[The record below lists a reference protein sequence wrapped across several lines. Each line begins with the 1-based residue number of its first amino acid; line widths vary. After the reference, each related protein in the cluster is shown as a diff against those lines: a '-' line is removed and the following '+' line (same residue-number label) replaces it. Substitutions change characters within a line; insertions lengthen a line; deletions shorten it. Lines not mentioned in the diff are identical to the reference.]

1 MKIVMVYTRFM
12 DPVGKDRSVGGIQT
26 YLFNLG
32 QMCVKYHH
40 EPIIYQASSRY
51 FREQIGPI
59 SVVGVPTIN
68 LNTRKGKNQLVQAA
82 ISGIDLKRD
91 LLIFGSDGYATDIG
105 SNRCISIQHGIEWD
119 LPSKYSHSRSRL
131 RRILGD
137 SIYQLIRR
145 RRAIN
150 AYLQCPN
157 RVCVDY
163 NFHNWLRTYLID
175 DLPGRNWVILNA
187 ANIASEEAF
196 STRVKHNNSVRILF
210 ARRFHRYRGT
220 QIMAEAAR
228 KLLVKYQNIQFTFA
242 GEGPDES
249 WLKEFFRNEDRIQFI
264 KFDPE
269 QSLYIHLQHDIAV
282 VPSLASEGSSL
293 SVSEAMG
300 AGCAVVATAVGGI
313 TNMIMNGYNGFLCM
327 PTASDLQKQLEILIN
342 DDEGRFRMGA
352 RAYDTAKEALSLDR
366 WQKSWAQVINEVAN
380 E

>member
-59 SVVGVPTIN
+59 SVVGVPAIN

-220 QIMAEAAR
+220 RIMAESAR

>member
-12 DPVGKDRSVGGIQT
+12 DAVGKDRSVGGIQT

-131 RRILGD
+131 RRIIGD
-137 SIYQLIRR
+137 PIYQMIRR

-163 NFHNWLRTYLID
+163 NFLNWLRTYLID

-187 ANIASEEAF
+187 ANIASEAAF
-196 STRVKHNNSVRILF
+196 STKVKHNNSLRILF

-220 QIMAEAAR
+220 RIMAESAR

-249 WLKEFFRNEDRIQFI
+249 WLKEFIRNEDRIQFI

-352 RAYDTAKEALSLDR
+352 RAYDTAKEVLSLDR